1 MEDSGWYLANYTNS
15 RMSPWGLGAGCEF
28 VEEFCLSLN
37 DAGEVAVPSFS
48 NGFFC
53 SIGAS
58 KGCSSE
64 HTHKLACTV
73 LDYNYYS
80 PVVLPDDIYQYFP
93 NEPSKGGPRQADYC
107 PVFGTTYDNLKI
119 DDLRCTN
126 AANTPSL
133 NVYRCVFFICIS
145 CYQETGS

>member
-15 RMSPWGLGAGCEF
+15 RMSPWGLGVGCEF
-28 VEEFCLSLN
+28 VEELCLSL
-37 DAGEVAVPSFS
+37 DDVGAVAVPSYS

-53 SIGAS
+53 SVGAS

-80 PVVLPDDIYQYFP
+80 PVVLPDSVYQYFP

-126 AANTPSL
+126 AANTPTL
-133 NVYRCVFFICIS
+133 NVYRYVFHF
-145 CYQETGS
+145 E